1 MPPAVQEIVNPQVIS
16 PYNPLGR
23 TSYATFE
30 KCIRPWFLA
39 SNTME
44 PSSRYVTVRIL
55 LAQYPVDET
64 RGMSRFLPLPTSINA
79 EGPTLLGPL
88 PKYHT
93 SSHISVDFVRFASP
107 VSFRHV
113 LRIFYLS
120 GWSLGRRVVN
130 HDALFP
136 CFVTP
141 STTSFSHLKESPT
154 VDLYNCQYYVS
165 REISSAGP

>member
-1 MPPAVQEIVNPQVIS
+1 
-16 PYNPLGR
+16 
-23 TSYATFE
+23 
-30 KCIRPWFLA
+30 
-39 SNTME
+39 
-44 PSSRYVTVRIL
+44 
-55 LAQYPVDET
+55 
-64 RGMSRFLPLPTSINA
+64 MSRFLPLPTSINA

-120 GWSLGRRVVN
+120 GWSLGRGRCRVVN
-130 HDALFP
+130 RNALFP

-141 STTSFSHLKESPT
+141 STTSFSHFKESPT
-154 VDLYNCQYYVS
+154 MDPYFCQPYTSLARYHLLAHENSQFRLSSVRCHQQPPCDLAQVPSAYKKGWLSVS
-165 REISSAGP
+165 SFPQSA